1 ERLGH
6 HIHGEIWADNIKEI
20 LKKNNLLER
29 PIHIISANMHSVMNS
44 IFAITTLESKF
55 KDVED
60 IDVYE
65 ALSNPEN
72 GDLRKKVEEVAL
84 KNGMYQV
91 WDTSGTNIDVQI
103 FDTAKIDFKK
113 SSFSKANVAEKPVII
128 VMDYAFGEQ
137 AYETIDELLK
147 PYKEGEKRTYLNVE
161 SVSIMGKAGILEG
174 GKGDI
179 MIPSAHIN
187 EGTGDNYPFE
197 NELTKEM
204 FEGNG
209 VPVYA
214 GNMVTVLGTSLQN
227 KDLLYFFHKST
238 WEVIGLEMEGAYY
251 QKAIQSASKIRKSI
265 PK

>member
-1 ERLGH
+1 IEEVVNNNKRAITFSPILRERLGH

-44 IFAITTLESKF
+44 IFAIPTLNSKF

-161 SVSIMGKAGILEG
+161 SVS
-174 GKGDI
+174 
-179 MIPSAHIN
+179 
-187 EGTGDNYPFE
+187 
-197 NELTKEM
+197 
-204 FEGNG
+204 
-209 VPVYA
+209 
-214 GNMVTVLGTSLQN
+214 
-227 KDLLYFFHKST
+227 
-238 WEVIGLEMEGAYY
+238 
-251 QKAIQSASKIRKSI
+251 
-265 PK
+265 